1 MGQRQSKRAVILG
14 ISVLLAAIGAA
25 EAWACDVTL
34 KPDGNTAAIQHAMNR
49 QGKKTT
55 VVCLQPGVYRGA
67 RLIASKNTV
76 LRSTGKDKVVFDAGQ
91 QGRVLTMVQ
100 DGIDVTLQ
108 GVTLTNGKAERGG
121 AIEITQKST
130 LTLRDCWLYNN
141 TSTLHGGGAMAASAG
156 TIKMVR
162 TRITGNTA
170 SYAAAIDL
178 SGTAKLKLVSS
189 LIAEND
195 SKGTADPPVRMTG
208 ASQLSI
214 VASTIAY
221 NSGSALALVA
231 NGPGRRKVEVDS
243 SILMGKPDAIA
254 VQRAEAEDVAVLRSV
269 LFGGIGFVSL
279 DMASKK
285 ALPGFNLRDVE
296 RDRPEKGSPAIAM
309 GKCSDADA
317 RSDLNG
323 KPRGTVCTAGALE
336 APAADIKATLAERK
350 AAQKKKPT
358 GWEEL

>member
-1 MGQRQSKRAVILG
+1 MG
-14 ISVLLAAIGAA
+14 LAAAA
-25 EAWACDVTL
+25 IAAGEARACDVTL

-49 QGKKTT
+49 QGKKTN

-108 GVTLTNGKAERGG
+108 GVTLTNGKADRGG

-130 LTLRDCWLYNN
+130 LTLKDCWLYNN

-156 TIKMVR
+156 TVKLVR
-162 TRITGNTA
+162 TRITGNSA

-178 SGTAKLKLVSS
+178 SGNARLHMVST

-195 SKGTADPPVRMTG
+195 AKGTADPPVRMTG
-208 ASQLSI
+208 ATQLRM

-231 NGPGRRKVEVDS
+231 NGPGRRKVSIDS

-254 VQRAEAEDVAVLRSV
+254 VQRAEAEDVSVLRSV
-269 LFGGIGFVSL
+269 LHGAIGFVSL
-279 DMASKK
+279 DMASKR

-296 RDRPEKGSPAIAM
+296 RYRPEKGSPAIAL
-309 GKCSDADA
+309 GLCADADA

-323 KPRGTVCTAGALE
+323 KPRGKVCTAGALE
-336 APAADIKATLAERK
+336 APVADVQATLAARK
-350 AAQKKKPT
+350 AEEKAKGKKKAT
-358 GWEEL
+358 GWEEI